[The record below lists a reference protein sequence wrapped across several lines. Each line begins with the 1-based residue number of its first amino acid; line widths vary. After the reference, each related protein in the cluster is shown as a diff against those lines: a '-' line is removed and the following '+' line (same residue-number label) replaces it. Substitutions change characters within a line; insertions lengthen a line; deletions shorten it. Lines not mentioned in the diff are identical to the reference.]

1 MSEYVL
7 DASVAVAWLVD
18 DEISARADAAMI
30 RLEEAGAQVPSLWHL
45 EVRSALL
52 AAERRGRIR
61 PHQVEEGLDFL
72 DELPISAAHD
82 PDLDSVVSLARKH
95 RLTCYDAVYLALAV
109 RRSAALATLD
119 AALAR
124 AACREQLT
132 LVG

>member
-61 PHQVEEGLDFL
+61 PHQVEEGLGL
-72 DELPISAAHD
+72 LGRIAN
-82 PDLDSVVSLARKH
+82 
-95 RLTCYDAVYLALAV
+95 
-109 RRSAALATLD
+109 
-119 AALAR
+119 
-124 AACREQLT
+124 
-132 LVG
+132 